1 MEPATAQRTRRPAWL
16 AGVAPLAV
24 LAVAIGLFVLLDAP
38 GLNRIGV
45 PQEEL
50 AVERTV
56 LKPGEIQ
63 LHVRNDGPDP
73 VRVRQVIV
81 NDAFATFKP
90 TDREIGRLGGSEID
104 VEYPWIEGENY
115 DVRLLTSTGVT
126 IDHTIDAAV
135 ETPNAGLDFYGLMAL
150 IGIYVGVIPVAIG
163 MLWLP
168 WLRGVDTRWIRFLL
182 AFTVGLLGFLGVEA
196 LLDGTQLA
204 GTGAQAFGG
213 AALVWLGAAGAF
225 LALAGVDAWLRGRR
239 RAGAEAD
246 ADGDGAGAGTGS
258 ARGRA
263 RRGGAGA
270 ADGDGDGDGAGDGA
284 GADARLASA
293 GYRAAFLVALGIGL
307 HNLGEGLAIGSA
319 YAVGSLA
326 LGATLVIG
334 FALHNTTEGLAIVSP
349 VAQERQARLRRL
361 ALLGLLAGAPAVL
374 GAWIG
379 ASAFNPSLAAF
390 MFGIGAG
397 AIAQVVVQ
405 IAPAIRDRAGRL
417 LHPLAVAGLLTGLA
431 VMYVTGLMVSL

>member
-38 GLNRIGV
+38 GLDRIGA

-56 LKPGEIQ
+56 LKPDEIE
-63 LHVRNDGPDP
+63 LHVRNDGADP
-73 VRVRQVIV
+73 VQVKQVIV
-81 NDAFATFKP
+81 NDAFAAFDQ
-90 TDREIGRLGGSEID
+90 TDSEIGRLGGSEID
-104 VEYPWIEGENY
+104 VEYPWIEGQNY
-115 DVRLLTSTGVT
+115 EVALLTSTGAT
-126 IDHTIDAAV
+126 ITHEIEAAV
-135 ETPNAGLDFYGLMAL
+135 ETPDADLDFYGLMAL

-168 WLRGVDTRWIRFLL
+168 WVRGVDARWIRFLL

-196 LLDGTQLA
+196 LLEGTELA
-204 GTGAQAFGG
+204 GTGAEAFGG

-239 RAGAEAD
+239 GTGTATDG
-246 ADGDGAGAGTGS
+246 ADGAAG
-258 ARGRA
+258 
-263 RRGGAGA
+263 
-270 ADGDGDGDGAGDGA
+270 
-284 GADARLASA
+284 LASA

-334 FALHNTTEGLAIVSP
+334 FALHNTTEGLAIVAP

-379 ASAFNPSLAAF
+379 ASAFNPSLAAL

-405 IAPAIRDRAGRL
+405 IAPAIRDGAGRL
-417 LHPLAVAGLLTGLA
+417 LHPLGVAGLLTGLT
-431 VMYVTGLMVSL
+431 VMYLTGLMVSL